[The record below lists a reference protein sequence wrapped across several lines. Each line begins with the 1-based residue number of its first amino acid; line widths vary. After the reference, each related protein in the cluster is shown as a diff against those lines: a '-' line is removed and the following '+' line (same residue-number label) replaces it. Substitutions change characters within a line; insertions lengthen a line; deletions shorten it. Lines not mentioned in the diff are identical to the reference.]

1 MPASAPQN
9 HFTRNLFQFLAELK
23 FNNERAWF
31 IANKTRYE
39 TDVKGPFQ
47 RFMAEL
53 SPQVAHLNK
62 AYTYPKAFRIHR
74 DTRFAKDKTPYKTHA
89 AAQFRHRAAGQD
101 VHAPG
106 FYLHLEPGESFGGG
120 GIWRPE
126 SGPLKSV
133 RERIARKDPAW
144 MALRRSKL
152 PLWDGDELKRAPKGF
167 EPDHPLLPDLKRR
180 NFITWVDFTDKQV
193 CSPDFLSRVMDSFRK
208 ANPLIC
214 FLNKAMA
221 LS

>member
-1 MPASAPQN
+1 MPSNDPKN
-9 HFTRNLFQFLAELK
+9 YFTRNLFQFLAELK

-39 TDVKGPFQ
+39 TDVKEPFQ
-47 RFMAEL
+47 RFVVEL
-53 SPQVAHLNK
+53 SPNVSRLNK

-89 AAQFRHRAAGQD
+89 GAQFRHRAAGQD

-133 RERIARKDPAW
+133 RERIARKDPSW
-144 MALRRSKL
+144 MSLRRSKL

-167 EPDHPLLPDLKRR
+167 DPDHPLLADLKRR

-193 CSPDFLSRVMDSFRK
+193 CSPDFLSRVMDAFRK
-208 ANPLIC
+208 ANPLIL